1 MTPSRLDTQLP
12 LKHLGIDS
20 LTAMEL
26 RRKVELELGIVLPI
40 VQLLDGP
47 SVAGLADW
55 LGDPLSGAARS
66 DRGSRHARDAA

>member
-12 LKHLGIDS
+12 PKHLGIDS

-26 RRKVELELGIVLPI
+26 RSKVELDLGIVLPI
-40 VQLLDGP
+40 VQLLDRP

-55 LGDPLSGAARS
+55 LGDPLSDAARS